1 MPTARKK
8 APLITPN
15 MSATPDQVS
24 DTLGVAEAGQCCSP
38 AEVEAGCAPAEATCV
53 TVDGKCVP
61 LDAFHKEEPE
71 ASLARQVFAEA
82 LGTMFLVATIVG
94 SGYHG
99 DILSPDDGV
108 ALLGNTL
115 ATWGILYVL
124 ITVLGGISGAH
135 FNPVV
140 SCCFWLKRELPSLK
154 FALFVPFQVG
164 GAILGSHV
172 AHAMFQHK
180 MSYFDGKD
188 RDSWGEF
195 FSEAVTTLGLLLTIF
210 GGIKAKGDIGML
222 VGLFITAGY
231 WFSSSTSFANP
242 AVTIGRSFTGTFASI
257 SVKSWPAFL
266 GGQAVGMVVALPMCE
281 WLISGKSAKD
291 AALVLVRA
299 QPTKSD

>member
-1 MPTARKK
+1 MAD
-8 APLITPN
+8 AN
-15 MSATPDQVS
+15 E
-24 DTLGVAEAGQCCSP
+24 TLEAAEAGKSCCTP
-38 AEVEAGCAPAEATCV
+38 APEATCV

-61 LDAFHKEEPE
+61 LEAFKKEEEEPE
-71 ASLARQVFAEA
+71 ASLARQVFAEC
-82 LGTMFLVATIVG
+82 LGTMFLVAVIVG

-124 ITVLGGISGAH
+124 ISVLGGISGAH

-140 SCCFWLKRELPSLK
+140 SCCFWLKRELSSLK
-154 FALFVPFQVG
+154 FALFVPFQIG

-172 AHAMFQHK
+172 AHAMFQK
-180 MSYFDGKD
+180 KIYYFDGKD

-195 FSEAVTTLGLLLTIF
+195 FSEALTTLGLLLTIF
-210 GGIKAKGDIGML
+210 GGIKAKGDVPML

-242 AVTIGRSFTGTFASI
+242 AVTIGRSFTDTFASI
-257 SVKSWPAFL
+257 TPKSWPAFM
-266 GGQAVGMVVALPMCE
+266 GGQAVGLVVGLPMCE
-281 WLISGKSAKD
+281 WLIWGKPVKD
-291 AALVLVRA
+291 ALLVLVRS
-299 QPTKSD
+299 QPTKGD

>member
-1 MPTARKK
+1 MLPHDK
-8 APLITPN
+8 A
-15 MSATPDQVS
+15 ATHAPHRFKRAALRPCQTKANEVLDA
-24 DTLGVAEAGQCCSP
+24 AEAGK
-38 AEVEAGCAPAEATCV
+38 GCAPADAKCV
-53 TVDGKCVP
+53 MVEGKCIP
-61 LDAFHKEEPE
+61 LDKIKAEEAEEPE

-82 LGTMFLVATIVG
+82 LGTMFLVAVIVG

-124 ITVLGGISGAH
+124 ISVLGGISGAH

-140 SCCFWLKRELPSLK
+140 SCCFWLKRELSSLK
-154 FALFVPFQVG
+154 FALFVPFQIG

-172 AHAMFQHK
+172 AHAMFQK
-180 MSYFDGKD
+180 KIYYFDGKD

-195 FSEAVTTLGLLLTIF
+195 FSEALTTLGLLLTIF
-210 GGIKAKGDIGML
+210 GGIKAKGDVPML

-242 AVTIGRSFTGTFASI
+242 AVTIGFILHGHVRVDHARPGRPSWAARPSAWSWGCPCASG
-257 SVKSWPAFL
+257 SS
-266 GGQAVGMVVALPMCE
+266 GQAGE
-281 WLISGKSAKD
+281 G
-291 AALVLVRA
+291 RA
-299 QPTKSD
+299 CWCW

>member
-1 MPTARKK
+1 
-8 APLITPN
+8 
-15 MSATPDQVS
+15 MSDKGDEVLDA
-24 DTLGVAEAGQCCSP
+24 AEAGQ
-38 AEVEAGCAPAEATCV
+38 GCAPADAKCV
-53 TVDGKCVP
+53 MVEGKCIP
-61 LDAFHKEEPE
+61 LDKIKAEEAEEPE

-82 LGTMFLVATIVG
+82 LGTMFLVAVIVG

-124 ITVLGGISGAH
+124 ISVLGGISGAH

-140 SCCFWLKRELPSLK
+140 SCCFWLKRELSSLK
-154 FALFVPFQVG
+154 FALFVPFQIG

-172 AHAMFQHK
+172 AHAMFQK
-180 MSYFDGKD
+180 KIYYFDGKD

-195 FSEAVTTLGLLLTIF
+195 FSEALTTLGLLLTIF
-210 GGIKAKGDIGML
+210 GGIKAKGDVPML

-242 AVTIGRSFTGTFASI
+242 AVTIGRSFTDTFASI
-257 SVKSWPAFL
+257 TPKSWPAFM
-266 GGQAVGMVVALPMCE
+266 GGQAVGLVVGLPMCE
-281 WLISGKSAKD
+281 WLVWGKPVKD
-291 AALVLVRA
+291 ALLVLVRS
-299 QPTKSD
+299 QPTKGD

>member
-1 MPTARKK
+1 MSE
-8 APLITPN
+8 TPH
-15 MSATPDQVS
+15 QVS
-24 DTLGVAEAGQCCSP
+24 DTLGAAEAGQCCAP
-38 AEVEAGCAPAEATCV
+38 AEAGQRCAPAEAGQICAPAEATCV
-53 TVDGKCVP
+53 KVDGKCVP
-61 LDAFHKEEPE
+61 LDTFHKAEEPE

-99 DILSPDDGV
+99 DVLSPDDGV

-257 SVKSWPAFL
+257 SVKSWPAFF

>member
-1 MPTARKK
+1 MAD
-8 APLITPN
+8 AN
-15 MSATPDQVS
+15 E
-24 DTLGVAEAGQCCSP
+24 TLEAAEAGKSCCTP
-38 AEVEAGCAPAEATCV
+38 APEATCV
-53 TVDGKCVP
+53 TVDGKCIP
-61 LDAFHKEEPE
+61 LDAIKKDEEEPE

-82 LGTMFLVATIVG
+82 LGTMFLVAVIVG

-124 ITVLGGISGAH
+124 ISVLGGISGAH

-140 SCCFWLKRELPSLK
+140 SCCFWLKRELSSLK
-154 FALFVPFQVG
+154 FALFVPFQIG

-172 AHAMFQHK
+172 AHAMFQK
-180 MSYFDGKD
+180 KIYYFDGKD

-195 FSEAVTTLGLLLTIF
+195 FSEALTTLGLLLTIF
-210 GGIKAKGDIGML
+210 GGIKAKADVPML

-242 AVTIGRSFTGTFASI
+242 AVTIGRSFTDTFASI
-257 SVKSWPAFL
+257 TVKSWPAFM
-266 GGQAVGMVVALPMCE
+266 GGQAVGLVVALPMCE
-281 WLISGKSAKD
+281 WLIWGKPVKD
-291 AALVLVRA
+291 SVLVLVWS
-299 QPTKSD
+299 QPTKGD